1 METNPILEALGNAR
15 TLRNDNSSRF
25 GKFIALQFTP
35 DKSFQKQFSNDR
47 EQKLNLEEEPNRM
60 CGAKMETYL
69 LETIR
74 VSAYQ
79 EGERNYHIFY
89 QVCAA
94 GANGTYN
101 FPTKLDKSKHF
112 TPSNYEAVFAFEN
125 ARPSTSFKYLTQSSV
140 QTIASMDDAEEFEV
154 LVKALQAV
162 GISKEEQSVIFDI
175 ILSVLH
181 LGNLEFEPKDGNSE
195 ASKVRIGSR
204 LNVTSKTQNVLNF

>member
-35 DKSFQKQFSNDR
+35 DNSFQKQFSNDR
-47 EQKLNLEEEPNRM
+47 EQKLNLQEEPNRM

-79 EGERNYHIFY
+79 EGERSYHIFY

-94 GANGTYN
+94 AANGTYN
-101 FPTKLDKSKHF
+101 FPTKLDKSK
-112 TPSNYEAVFAFEN
+112 
-125 ARPSTSFKYLTQSSV
+125 STL
-140 QTIASMDDAEEFEV
+140 
-154 LVKALQAV
+154 
-162 GISKEEQSVIFDI
+162 
-175 ILSVLH
+175 
-181 LGNLEFEPKDGNSE
+181 
-195 ASKVRIGSR
+195 
-204 LNVTSKTQNVLNF
+204 